1 MSRYGPTSA
10 GLLVTFHTIIIAK
23 ITKAATIG
31 KKHKITSSSVPLITV
46 VERNL
51 TVANS
56 SREQFVFGSP
66 PSGSPGWNQCQ
77 TAPGDLT
84 KTSTFWNETKDLW

>member
-10 GLLVTFHTIIIAK
+10 GLLVTFHTMIIAK

-56 SREQFVFGSP
+56 SRVLYNSSLMSSSSAKLSQP
-66 PSGSPGWNQCQ
+66 
-77 TAPGDLT
+77 APRRLQDPRC
-84 KTSTFWNETKDLW
+84 

>member
-10 GLLVTFHTIIIAK
+10 GLLVTFHTMIIAK

-56 SREQFVFGSP
+56 SRALYNSSLISSSSSAIP
-66 PSGSPGWNQCQ
+66 PRYNSVS
-77 TAPGDLT
+77 
-84 KTSTFWNETKDLW
+84 